1 MDNYLKQISEGTS
14 ISATNP
20 PEKPTSAEKP
30 ILEAKFNS
38 QITKSDKELIA
49 GADDI
54 VKPTENIHA
63 FRAVKVRKYQLYK
76 NRGE

>member
-1 MDNYLKQISEGTS
+1 MDNYLKQISEGTT

-30 ILEAKFNS
+30 IVEAQFSS

-49 GADDI
+49 GADEI
-54 VKPTENIHA
+54 VKPTENICA

-76 NRGE
+76 NRGD